1 MFSHVLQKLSVED
14 LGRLKEHRRRIGS
27 IKSTLFFT
35 TQIIYYGYIQY
46 GNLETLDISIYTI
59 AIYRNTTFIGN
70 FTVIEWNFKSD
81 FSWDL
86 IGCPGT

>member
-14 LGRLKEHRRRIGS
+14 LGRLKEHRRRIGT
-27 IKSTLFFT
+27 IKSTLKYYT
-35 TQIIYYGYIQY
+35 NNILWIYPVWKFGNTGYFH
-46 GNLETLDISIYTI
+46 IYN
-59 AIYRNTTFIGN
+59 RNTTFIGN
-70 FTVIEWNFKSD
+70 LTVIEWNFKSD